1 MKKKKTKEKFET
13 FRSDEHG
20 AYTTIKTTLKS
31 VLKDFGLQSQIENL
45 VQEMNDLIIHV
56 YQFIRLYILHLYDQ
70 KIEFPAI
77 NEPFIMSC
85 IKTLGTRDNRGAKSK
100 GIKLLETLDKFYL
113 KEYQPLL
120 NHQKTNL
127 RNKTFLLPY
136 ITTQIYTSI
145 TVNIQEHFVQHLLR
159 FINKTTR
166 DISEDKEVLYQ
177 FKKQFLNLEDTDAQF
192 NDWMDKYEDNIL
204 PDNIEKSVNYDVK
217 VRPFEYLK
225 GLLYMNSVLE
235 NQIQENDTQPKLF
248 QPLPLRSNIIYKHIV
263 IDSASLVNLFCPEDY
278 KKGDLLKN
286 ITDNQ
291 DLIWSSML
299 KTKSKI
305 FKNKHY
311 QFHNQIQ
318 TDGISCSLLFIRKDL
333 VGKKW
338 GSKIPQQQEQ
348 EFHNVEDLTKEQLDQ
363 LKDRNVIGCDPG
375 KRLLV
380 YMIDK
385 DGNKLQYTSP
395 QKMRE
400 NKSKCNKRIL
410 QREKNKNGI
419 TELETDLSEYN
430 SKTVDYQ
437 KFRKYLVKKD
447 QLNRETHEFY
457 QQEKW
462 RKMSFRSYCYSQKSV
477 DKFLNKISEVFGSD
491 IIIGYGNWS
500 RSTQM
505 KFYEPTMNKS
515 LRKLIHKR
523 YDTITINEHNT
534 SKKCC
539 DCHQDLYHHRDT
551 ENKEIF
557 RLLKCSNCV
566 SSANKKIVFRTRD
579 VNSAVNIREI
589 TDLWIREQRR
599 LPVFCRTNKSS
610 LTTSPTK
617 EEEVEK
623 VGPSLPSVA

>member
-13 FRSDEHG
+13 FRTDDLG
-20 AYTTIKTTLKS
+20 AYKTIKTTLKS
-31 VLKDFGLQSQIENL
+31 VLKDFGIRPQIENL

-56 YQFIRLYILHLYDQ
+56 YQFIRLYLLYLYDH
-70 KIEFPAI
+70 ELDFPEI
-77 NEPFIMSC
+77 NESFIIYC

-100 GIKLLETLDKFYL
+100 DVKILETLDEFYL
-113 KEYQPLL
+113 EEYQPLL

-136 ITTQIYTSI
+136 IATQIYTSI

-159 FINKTTR
+159 FINKTTT
-166 DISEDKEVLYQ
+166 ITQDKEVLYQ

-192 NDWMDKYEDNIL
+192 NDWMDKYGDNVL
-204 PDNIEKSVNYDVK
+204 PDNIEKSVQYDVK

-235 NQIQENDTQPKLF
+235 NIVQENDTAPKLF
-248 QPLPLRSNIIYKHIV
+248 QPLPLRSNIISKHIV
-263 IDSASLVNLFCPEDY
+263 IDSASLVNLFCPEDC

-291 DLIWSSML
+291 DIIWSSML

-338 GSKIPQQQEQ
+338 GSKVPQKPEQ
-348 EFHNVEDLTKEQLDQ
+348 EFHNIEDLSKEQLDQ
-363 LKDRNVIGCDPG
+363 LKDRNIIGCDPG
-375 KRLLV
+375 KRSLV

-400 NKSKCNKRIL
+400 SKSKCNKRIL
-410 QREKNKNGI
+410 QIEKGKNDI
-419 TELETDLSEYN
+419 TKLETDLSEYN

-437 KFRKYLVKKD
+437 KFKEYLVEKD
-447 QLNRETHEFY
+447 KINKETQEFY
-457 QQEKW
+457 QRDTW

-477 DKFLNKISEVFGSD
+477 DKFLNRISEVFGSD
-491 IIIGYGNWS
+491 IVIGYGNWS
-500 RSTQM
+500 RYTQM
-505 KFYEPTMNKS
+505 KFYEPTMNKG

-539 DCHQDLYHHRDT
+539 GCNQDLSHHRDT

-589 TDLWIREQRR
+589 TSLWIREQRR
-599 LPVFCRTNKSS
+599 LPVFCRTSKSP
-610 LTTSPTK
+610 LTTLPTN
-617 EEEVEK
+617 EEVEK
-623 VGPSLPSVA
+623 VGPSLP